1 MKTASNKAF
10 TMYSTLY
17 NVPITVYARNKH
29 IASGRVRHMLGLR
42 DNEKLIRL
50 GANL

>member
-1 MKTASNKAF
+1 MMKTNKA
-10 TMYSTLY
+10 YTLFAPMY
-17 NVPITVYARNKH
+17 NVPITVYAPNKH